1 MKLELPHEIGFAVIT
16 AEFGDMSNGIL
27 GIHQHICGEYQ
38 SALYD
43 VLTAGDAEGREIKA
57 VKVGAAYAQPLADIV
72 DRPLLHR
79 SLIYGIPEL
88 FEP

>member
-1 MKLELPHEIGFAVIT
+1 MDLELPHEIGFAVIA
-16 AEFGDMSNGIL
+16 AEFCDISNGIL

-43 VLTAGDAEGREIKA
+43 VLTAGDAEGGEIKA
-57 VKVGAAYAQPLADIV
+57 MEVGAAYAQPLADIV
-72 DRPLLHR
+72 DLPLLHR
-79 SLIYGIPEL
+79 SLVYGVPEL